1 MMDLDEEDPGTV
13 RRTRVSVGVNVQVW
27 ARCMTTN

>member
-1 MMDLDEEDPGTV
+1 MMGLDEEDPGTV
-13 RRTRVSVGVNVQVW
+13 RRTGAIVGINVQVW